1 MVFLPARGVDA
12 AGFGVAAG
20 ACCRNGIAAAMAVA
34 VGAVQPGW
42 GSPGEVGA
50 AVGGGSDE
58 VGLARLFVGVPG
70 AVAVGV
76 DVGERVVVAVGVAVG
91 VGWVGDGAVRSDVA
105 VVELSRVRVVPAG
118 AHVDPAGRRF
128 GEPGL
133 VPEVADQVGV
143 GHDGAERAIGA
154 RTGQAGAAGGEVGD
168 HVRVLVGPRE
178 ESGAGLDADDAAAG
192 IATVRGGTVGR
203 ERVGHAAV
211 GEGAVGGAAA
221 GDGSPER
228 VVGVGLAV
236 LLDGLTERVA
246 GGRHAGTAGRDRGEG
261 APRCVRVARTRTGQQ
276 LVAGIVGERLGTGLG
291 AVARVVVRVGRRTGA
306 AGPRRQ
312 AVGEVVRV
320 RVRRRSGEPCRGLRG
335 LVAVQVV
342 PVDDRCDRRAGSGLQ
357 RVRGHLVQSVV
368 PEGAAVGARRVSDPG
383 DLGQRIVVVG
393 ELGTGGRILH
403 RLQAIGRVVGVRGG
417 TGGIGAGRHRPVG
430 VVGERRGARRA
441 GGSQQEVAVVVG
453 EDVRAPGCGRT
464 DEAPARVV
472 PEDAVGGGRVGAGA
486 DLLGEVADQVV
497 AVGHPHPA
505 G

>member
-154 RTGQAGAAGGEVGD
+154 RTGQAGAAGG
-168 HVRVLVGPRE
+168 
-178 ESGAGLDADDAAAG
+178 
-192 IATVRGGTVGR
+192 
-203 ERVGHAAV
+203 
-211 GEGAVGGAAA
+211 
-221 GDGSPER
+221 
-228 VVGVGLAV
+228 
-236 LLDGLTERVA
+236 
-246 GGRHAGTAGRDRGEG
+246 
-261 APRCVRVARTRTGQQ
+261 
-276 LVAGIVGERLGTGLG
+276 
-291 AVARVVVRVGRRTGA
+291 
-306 AGPRRQ
+306 
-312 AVGEVVRV
+312 
-320 RVRRRSGEPCRGLRG
+320 
-335 LVAVQVV
+335 
-342 PVDDRCDRRAGSGLQ
+342 
-357 RVRGHLVQSVV
+357 
-368 PEGAAVGARRVSDPG
+368 
-383 DLGQRIVVVG
+383 
-393 ELGTGGRILH
+393 
-403 RLQAIGRVVGVRGG
+403 
-417 TGGIGAGRHRPVG
+417 
-430 VVGERRGARRA
+430 
-441 GGSQQEVAVVVG
+441 
-453 EDVRAPGCGRT
+453 
-464 DEAPARVV
+464 
-472 PEDAVGGGRVGAGA
+472 
-486 DLLGEVADQVV
+486 
-497 AVGHPHPA
+497 
-505 G
+505 